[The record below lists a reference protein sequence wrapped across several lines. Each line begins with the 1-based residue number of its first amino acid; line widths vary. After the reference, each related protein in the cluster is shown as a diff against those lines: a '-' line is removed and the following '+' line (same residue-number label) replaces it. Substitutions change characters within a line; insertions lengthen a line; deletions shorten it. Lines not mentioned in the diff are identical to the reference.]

1 MRAFST
7 AIRYGFVAAIVAF
20 VTTGSARAQDQPRL
34 AVFITLPVVEGFTDA
49 THALVETQGL
59 IRGALLASDVRV
71 VTAPQEADVVITV
84 LGRGRGDVE
93 LTSALRALDDN
104 VYATSVP
111 IATTE
116 RYIEVTVSVGLC
128 AGVVSAYPT
137 GPLTCYKRAF
147 VGLGLSGRDLR
158 QPTKKPPSNSWEACA
173 DAVARDVRAWLD
185 ENAVRIRAFSNNAE
199 LRHSTVESNGRVR

>member
-1 MRAFST
+1 VFPPQHKKAQMRAFST

-20 VTTGSARAQDQPRL
+20 VTTGAARAQDQSRL
-34 AVFITLPVVEGFTDA
+34 AVFVTLPVVEGFTDA

-59 IRGALLASDVRV
+59 VREALLASDVRV
-71 VTAPQEADVVITV
+71 VSAAQEADVVITV

-93 LTSALRALDDN
+93 LTSALKALDDN

-116 RYIEVTVSVGLC
+116 RYIEATVSVGLC
-128 AGVVSAYPT
+128 PGVVSAYPT

-158 QPTKKPPSNSWEACA
+158 PPTKKPPSNSWEACA
-173 DAVARDVRAWLD
+173 DALARDVRAWLN
-185 ENAVRIRAFSNNAE
+185 ENAVRIRAFK
-199 LRHSTVESNGRVR
+199 

>member
-7 AIRYGFVAAIVAF
+7 AIGYGLVAAIVAF

-34 AVFITLPVVEGFTDA
+34 AVFITLPVVEGFADA

-59 IRGALLASDVRV
+59 IREALLASDVRV
-71 VTAPQEADVVITV
+71 VTAPQEADVVLTV

-116 RYIEVTVSVGLC
+116 RYIEATVSVGLC
-128 AGVVSAYPT
+128 ADVVSTYPT

-158 QPTKKPPSNSWEACA
+158 QPIKKSPSNSWEACA
-173 DAVARDVRAWLD
+173 DSLARDVRAWLN
-185 ENAVRIRAFSNNAE
+185 ENAERIRAFASNVE
-199 LRHSTVESNGRVR
+199 PGHSTVEPNGRVR

>member
-7 AIRYGFVAAIVAF
+7 AIRYGFVATIVAF

-34 AVFITLPVVEGFTDA
+34 AVFISLPIVEGFTDA

-59 IRGALLASDVRV
+59 IRDALIASDVRV
-71 VTAPQEADVVITV
+71 VTAPQEADVVLTV

-158 QPTKKPPSNSWEACA
+158 QPTRKAPSNSWEACA
-173 DAVARDVRAWLD
+173 DALARDLRAWLN
-185 ENAVRIRAFSNNAE
+185 ENAVRIRAFK
-199 LRHSTVESNGRVR
+199 

>member
-7 AIRYGFVAAIVAF
+7 AIRYGFVAAIVVF
-20 VTTGSARAQDQPRL
+20 VTTGPARAQDQSRP
-34 AVFITLPVVEGFTDA
+34 AVFVTLPVVEGFTDA

-59 IRGALLASDVRV
+59 VRDALLARDVRV
-71 VTAPQEADVVITV
+71 VSAAQDADVVITV

-116 RYIEVTVSVGLC
+116 RYIEVMVSVGLC
-128 AGVVSAYPT
+128 PGVVSAYPT
-137 GPLTCYKRAF
+137 GPITCYKRAF
-147 VGLGLSGRDLR
+147 VGLGLSGRDVR
-158 QPTKKPPSNSWEACA
+158 PPAKKPPANSWEACA
-173 DAVARDVRAWLD
+173 DGLARDVHAWVS
-185 ENAVRIRAFSNNAE
+185 ENAARIHA
-199 LRHSTVESNGRVR
+199 LR